1 MGDVRGRGVGELVVM
16 GRVLALDIGERRIGV
31 ALSDPLQVVARTL
44 GIVERSSDAEAV
56 AEIARLVREHEVER
70 VLVGH
75 PRSLSGAV
83 GRQAQRVESFAT
95 LLAEAVG
102 VPVELWD
109 ERLSTVTAARIL
121 AERGVRA
128 REQKE
133 SIDAVAAAVILQDYL
148 DAQALRRGR
157 R

>member
-1 MGDVRGRGVGELVVM
+1 M
-16 GRVLALDIGERRIGV
+16 ALDVGERRIGV
-31 ALSDPLQVVARTL
+31 AVSDPLHVVARTL
-44 GIVERSSDAEAV
+44 GVVERTSDAAAV
-56 AEIARLVREHEVER
+56 EEIVRLVREHEVER

-75 PRSLSGAV
+75 PRSLSGEA
-83 GRQAQRVESFAT
+83 GAQAQRAEAFAA
-95 LLAEAVG
+95 LLAAALD

-121 AERGVRA
+121 SERGVRA

-148 DAQALRRGR
+148 DAQALRGGR
-157 R
+157 P